1 LNYLS
6 AIKEIYQK
14 HGLKGF
20 YNGLLF
26 SLLLVINP
34 TINMQ
39 TFEVLKPVLSKMF
52 NKDLAL
58 FLAGALSKLV
68 ATLITY
74 PMQTLKTVMQSGS
87 SESRSSSAQL
97 FYILKEFGPQGFYK
111 GSVLTDSRALGEG
124 DPHCHPVGHNVV
136 HD

>member
-1 LNYLS
+1 MNYLS

-111 GSVLTDSRALGEG
+111 GTY
-124 DPHCHPVGHNVV
+124 
-136 HD
+136 